1 MKLFKVGKV
10 KEVYES
16 ETEPDILE
24 FQFTDKI
31 SVFDKVI
38 PSTIPHKGES
48 LCRTSTYWFE
58 EAKKL
63 GYNTHFIER
72 PAPDRMK
79 VRRVSII
86 SDYDKITTSTTNY
99 LIPLE
104 FICRY
109 YLAGSLYNR
118 VKKGKVKLESLG
130 FKRGSELTYGM
141 PLPEPH
147 FEMTT
152 KLEETDRL
160 LSDEEAIKIAGLTQ
174 DDYRDIREMVFNI
187 DAKLNEQVLKRNLIH
202 VDGKK
207 EFAFNESRELMLID
221 TFGTA
226 DEDRFWD
233 AERYEEG
240 EHIELS
246 KEYVRQYYHKTG
258 YYDELESARAEGSAE
273 PDIPP
278 LPETEIG
285 KVSSLYIDLFERI
298 TGEKFK

>member
-16 ETEPDILE
+16 ADDPEILE
-24 FQFTDKI
+24 FKFTDKI

-38 PSTIPHKGES
+38 PSEIPNKGET
-48 LCRTSTYWFE
+48 LCRTSGYWFE
-58 EAKKL
+58 TAVKL

-72 PAPDRMK
+72 SGPDRMK
-79 VRRVSII
+79 VQRVSII
-86 SDYDKITTSTTNY
+86 SDYSKINSDTTNY

-104 FICRY
+104 FIARY

-118 VKKGKVKLESLG
+118 VQKGKVKLESLG
-130 FKRGSELTYGM
+130 FSSGSELEYGM
-141 PLPEPH
+141 QLPEPH

-160 LSDEEAIKIAGLTQ
+160 LTDDEAIKMAGLTE
-174 DDYRDIREMVFNI
+174 DEYRELREMVFKV
-187 DAKLNEQVLKRNLIH
+187 DDKLNEQVRKSGLIH

-207 EFAFNESRELMLID
+207 EFAFNSSRELMLID

-233 AERYEEG
+233 AERFEEG

-246 KEYVRQYYHKTG
+246 KEYVRQHYHKTG
-258 YYDELESARAEGSAE
+258 YHDELEQARTAGSAE
-273 PDIPP
+273 PDIPA
-278 LPETEIG
+278 LPEDEID
-285 KVSSLYIDLFERI
+285 KVSKLYKNLYERI
-298 TGEKFK
+298 TGEEF

>member
-16 ETEPDILE
+16 ADDPEILE
-24 FQFTDKI
+24 FKFTDKI

-38 PSTIPHKGES
+38 PSIIPNKGET
-48 LCRTSTYWFE
+48 LCRTSGYWFE
-58 EAKKL
+58 TAVKL

-72 PAPDRMK
+72 SGPDRMK
-79 VRRVSII
+79 VQRVSII
-86 SDYDKITTSTTNY
+86 SDYSKINSDTTNY

-104 FICRY
+104 FIARY

-118 VKKGKVKLESLG
+118 VQKGKVKLESLG
-130 FKRGSELTYGM
+130 FSSGSELEYGM
-141 PLPEPH
+141 QLPEPH

-160 LSDEEAIKIAGLTQ
+160 LTDEEAIKMAGLTE
-174 DDYRDIREMVFNI
+174 DEYRELREMVFKV
-187 DAKLNEQVLKRNLIH
+187 DDKLNEQVRKSGLIH

-207 EFAFNESRELMLID
+207 EFAFNSSRELMLID

-233 AERYEEG
+233 AERFEEG

-246 KEYVRQYYHKTG
+246 KEYVRQHYHKTG
-258 YYDELESARAEGSAE
+258 YYDELEQARTAGSAE
-273 PDIPP
+273 PDIPA
-278 LPETEIG
+278 LPEDEID
-285 KVSSLYIDLFERI
+285 KVSKLYKNLYERI
-298 TGEKFK
+298 TGEEF

>member
-1 MKLFKVGKV
+1 MKLYKVGKV
-10 KEVYES
+10 KEVYEI

-24 FQFTDKI
+24 FRFTDKI

-38 PSTIPHKGES
+38 PSIIPHKGES
-48 LCRTSTYWFE
+48 LCRTSSYWFE
-58 EAKKL
+58 TAVKL
-63 GYNTHFIER
+63 GYNTHFLKKTG
-72 PAPDRMK
+72 PNSMQ

-86 SDYDKITTSTTNY
+86 NDYDKIDSRTRNY

-104 FICRY
+104 FISRY

-118 VKKGKVKLESLG
+118 VKKGKVKLQSLG
-130 FKRGSELTYGM
+130 FPAGTEAEYGM
-141 PLPEPH
+141 PLAEPF

-160 LSDEEAIKIAGLTQ
+160 LTDDEAVSIAGLT
-174 DDYRDIREMVFNI
+174 DDEYREIRETVFRL
-187 DAKLNEQVLKRNLIH
+187 DERLNEDARKHGLIH

-207 EFAFNESRELMLID
+207 EFGFNENRELMLID

-233 AERYEEG
+233 AERFEAG
-240 EHIELS
+240 EHVELS
-246 KEYVRQYYHKTG
+246 KEYVRQYYQDLG
-258 YYDELESARAEGSAE
+258 YYDKLERARADNAEE

-278 LPETEIG
+278 LPETEIS
-285 KVSSLYIDLFERI
+285 KVSQLYIDLFEKI
-298 TGEKFK
+298 TGEKF

>member
-1 MKLFKVGKV
+1 MKLYKVGKV

-16 ETEPDILE
+16 DSDPEVFE
-24 FQFTDKI
+24 FSFTDNI

-38 PSTIPHKGES
+38 PSKIPRKGET
-48 LCRTSTYWFE
+48 LCRTSSYWFE
-58 EAKKL
+58 VAEKL
-63 GYNTHFIER
+63 GYNTHFLER
-72 PAPDRMK
+72 HGPDKMK
-79 VRRVSII
+79 VKRVEII
-86 SDYDKITTSTTNY
+86 SDYDKINHDTTNF

-109 YLAGSLYNR
+109 YLAGSLHNR
-118 VKKGKVKLESLG
+118 VKKGKVTMESLG
-130 FKRGSELTYGM
+130 FLAGTKPDYGI

-160 LSDEEAIKIAGLTQ
+160 LTEEEALSIAKLTKEE
-174 DDYRDIREMVFNI
+174 YNELRRMVFDI
-187 DAKLNEQVLKRNLIH
+187 DEKLNEQVRKRGLIH

-207 EFAFNESRELMLID
+207 EFAFNTSRELMLID

-233 AERYEEG
+233 AERYEAG
-240 EHIELS
+240 EHVELS
-246 KEYVRQYYHKTG
+246 KEYVRQHYHRTG
-258 YYDELESARAEGSAE
+258 YYDELESARAKGEPE

-278 LPETEIG
+278 LPEEEVG
-285 KVSSLYIDLFERI
+285 KVSKLYINLYERI
-298 TGEKFK
+298 TGEPF